1 MLVKSPTNAGMDAVF
16 RPLSSLGTDGSQF
29 AGSLL
34 AALRRVGSTA
44 LACEA
49 VAGWVGHSRVYGSA
63 LLVPEPPRL
72 KTLVHHVGP
81 WRALLVGSTALTRA
95 SYAKRRCLR
104 AAGALARV
112 LHSLLDT

>member
-81 WRALLVGSTALTRA
+81 WLVLPVGSVQPLATPAMRYDVAAA
-95 SYAKRRCLR
+95 S
-104 AAGALARV
+104 GGN
-112 LHSLLDT
+112 SLFGILSL